1 MTSADDRLRSGRFGA
16 ASPGLRPERQSL
28 EDLLTTRQPP
38 PARRRRKVLVIVCIV
53 AVLAA
58 GGGGYLAGRFTAPS
72 PPALT
77 KILVT
82 DAALPQGATLSAA
95 DLLVI
100 TVSPGVSTPPGSL
113 GPAAESSLVGL
124 ATTTA
129 LPADTI
135 VTRSLLAPAASVPL
149 AASAL
154 VGLALKPGQMP
165 AGGLTAGEQ
174 VLIVLVPSS
183 SNAPASPLVTS
194 TVWDVQG
201 SAAAGLVT
209 ATVIVPAAIA
219 TRLAG
224 YATRGEVAL
233 VVTSATPSV
242 SSPAVRH
249 HAKPRIRPS
258 IPISPTTSASTKPHT
273 KASTK
278 PTSKP
283 STKPTST
290 PSTKPTHHT

>member
-28 EDLLTTRQPP
+28 EDLLTTRHRP
-38 PARRRRKVLVIVCIV
+38 PARRRGKVLIIVCIV

-58 GGGGYLAGRFTAPS
+58 GGGGYLAGRFTAPGQ
-72 PPALT
+72 ARLT

-82 DAALPQGATLSAA
+82 DTALPQGAQLSAA

-100 TVSPGVSTPPGSL
+100 TVRPGVSTPPGSL
-113 GPAAESSLVGL
+113 GPTAESSLIGM

-129 LPADTI
+129 LPSDTI
-135 VTRSLLAPAASVPL
+135 VTRSLLAPAASVPH
-149 AASAL
+149 AADAL

-183 SNAPASPLVTS
+183 NNAPATPLISS

-201 SAAAGLVT
+201 SVAAGMVT
-209 ATVIVPAAIA
+209 ATVIVPATIA

-224 YATRGEVAL
+224 YATRGELAL
-233 VVTSATPSV
+233 VVTAAPASSSAAPIRHAAKPKTHRITTRPS
-242 SSPAVRH
+242 SSPSTH
-249 HAKPRIRPS
+249 
-258 IPISPTTSASTKPHT
+258 TTKP
-273 KASTK
+273 K
-278 PTSKP
+278 SKP
-283 STKPTST
+283 SSKPS
-290 PSTKPTHHT
+290 HHT

>member
-1 MTSADDRLRSGRFGA
+1 MTGADDRLRSGRFGA

-28 EDLLTTRQPP
+28 EDLLTARHSP
-38 PARRRRKVLVIVCIV
+38 PARKRRKAALVLVCIV

-58 GGGGYLAGRFTAPS
+58 GGGGYLAGRLTAPG
-72 PPALT
+72 PPSLT

-82 DAALPQGATLSAA
+82 DAALPQGTRLSAA

-100 TVSPGVSTPPGSL
+100 TVRSGIGAPPGSL
-113 GPAAESSLVGL
+113 GPTAEPSLLGM

-129 LPADTI
+129 LPSETI

-149 AASAL
+149 TTSAL

-183 SNAPASPLVTS
+183 NNAPAFPLVSS

-201 SAAAGLVT
+201 SVSAGMVT
-209 ATVIVPAAIA
+209 ATVIVPASIA

-233 VVTSATPSV
+233 VVTGAAASSSA
-242 SSPAVRH
+242 AQIQR
-249 HAKPRIRPS
+249 HAKPNPHAS
-258 IPISPTTSASTKPHT
+258 IPTKPR
-273 KASTK
+273 
-278 PTSKP
+278 KP
-283 STKPTST
+283 SSKST
-290 PSTKPTHHT
+290 HRG

>member
-1 MTSADDRLRSGRFGA
+1 MTGPDDRLRSGRFGA

-28 EDLLTTRQPP
+28 EDLLTARQPP
-38 PARRRRKVLVIVCIV
+38 PARRRRKALVLACIV

-58 GGGGYLAGRFTAPS
+58 GGGGYLIGRLTVPN

-77 KILVT
+77 QILIT
-82 DAALPQGATLSAA
+82 DTALPQGARISAA

-100 TVSPGVSTPPGSL
+100 TVRRGISAPPGSL
-113 GPAAESSLVGL
+113 GPTAEPSLLGQ

-129 LPADTI
+129 LPSETI

-149 AASAL
+149 VANAL

-174 VLIVLVPSS
+174 VLIVFVPS
-183 SNAPASPLVTS
+183 SNAPASPLVSS

-224 YATRGEVAL
+224 YAARGEVAL
-233 VVTSATPSV
+233 VVTAATQ
-242 SSPAVRH
+242 SSLAAPIPHR
-249 HAKPRIRPS
+249 AKPKAHPS
-258 IPISPTTSASTKPHT
+258 ITVGPSSAPSTKPSS

-278 PTSKP
+278 PGTKPSSKP
-283 STKPTST
+283 S
-290 PSTKPTHHT
+290 HHS

>member
-1 MTSADDRLRSGRFGA
+1 MTGPDDRLRSGRFGA
-16 ASPGLRPERQSL
+16 ASPGLRPERHSL
-28 EDLLTTRQPP
+28 EDLLTARQPP
-38 PARRRRKVLVIVCIV
+38 PTRRRRKVLVIVCIV
-53 AVLAA
+53 AALAA
-58 GGGGYLAGRFTAPS
+58 GGGGYLVGRLTQPS

-77 KILVT
+77 QILVT
-82 DAALPQGATLSAA
+82 DTALPQGARISAA

-100 TVSPGVSTPPGSL
+100 TVRRGISTPPGSL
-113 GPAAESSLVGL
+113 GPAAEPSLLGQ

-129 LPADTI
+129 LPSETI

-149 AASAL
+149 AANAL

-183 SNAPASPLVTS
+183 NAPAFPLVGS

-201 SAAAGLVT
+201 SAAAGLIT
-209 ATVIVPAAIA
+209 ATVIVPATIA

-233 VVTSATPSV
+233 VVTSATQSASAAPI
-242 SSPAVRH
+242 PHR
-249 HAKPRIRPS
+249 AKPKPHPS
-258 IPISPTTSASTKPHT
+258 ITVGPSNTPTTRPSTKP
-273 KASTK
+273 S
-278 PTSKP
+278 SKP
-283 STKPTST
+283 STKPSNK
-290 PSTKPTHHT
+290 PSTKPSHHS

>member
-1 MTSADDRLRSGRFGA
+1 MTSADDRLRTGRFGA

-38 PARRRRKVLVIVCIV
+38 PRRRRRKVWVIVCIV

-58 GGGGYLAGRFTAPS
+58 GAGGYLAGRFTAPS

-77 KILVT
+77 KILIT
-82 DAALPQGATLSAA
+82 DTALPQGAQLSAA

-100 TVSPGVSTPPGSL
+100 TVRPGVSTPPGSL
-113 GPAAESSLVGL
+113 GPAAESSLIGL

-129 LPADTI
+129 LPGNTI
-135 VTRSLLAPAASVPL
+135 MTRSLLAPAASVPL

-165 AGGLTAGEQ
+165 AGGLTPGEQ

-183 SNAPASPLVTS
+183 NNAPATALVPS

-209 ATVIVPAAIA
+209 ATVIVPATIA

-224 YATRGEVAL
+224 YATRGEVTL
-233 VVTSATPSV
+233 VVTAATPS
-242 SSPAVRH
+242 SSSAVARH
-249 HAKPRIRPS
+249 HAKPKTHTSITIRP
-258 IPISPTTSASTKPHT
+258 TTTPSTKPHT

-283 STKPTST
+283 STKPT
-290 PSTKPTHHT
+290 HHA

>member
-38 PARRRRKVLVIVCIV
+38 PTRRRGKVLILVCIV

-58 GGGGYLAGRFTAPS
+58 GGGGYLAGRMTAPT
-72 PPALT
+72 PPSLT

-82 DAALPQGATLSAA
+82 DAALPQGAKISAA
-95 DLLVI
+95 DLVAI
-100 TVSPGVSTPPGSL
+100 TVRRGVSTPPGSL
-113 GPAAESSLVGL
+113 GPAAEPSLLGL

-129 LPADTI
+129 LPSETI

-149 AASAL
+149 ATSAL
-154 VGLALKPGQMP
+154 VGLALKAGQLP
-165 AGGLTAGEQ
+165 AGGLSAGEQ

-183 SNAPASPLVTS
+183 NAPAFPLVSS

-201 SAAAGLVT
+201 SAASGMVA
-209 ATVIVPAAIA
+209 ATVIVPASIA

-224 YATRGEVAL
+224 YAARGEVAL
-233 VVTSATPSV
+233 VVTGASAASAAAPIT
-242 SSPAVRH
+242 H
-249 HAKPRIRPS
+249 HAKPKPHATIVVRPS
-258 IPISPTTSASTKPHT
+258 TTPSTKPHA

-278 PTSKP
+278 PKPKP
-283 STKPTST
+283 STT
-290 PSTKPTHHT
+290 PSTKPAHHS

>member
-1 MTSADDRLRSGRFGA
+1 MTGPDDRLRSGRFGA

-28 EDLLTTRQPP
+28 EDLLTARQPP
-38 PARRRRKVLVIVCIV
+38 PARRRRKALVLVCVA

-58 GGGGYLAGRFTAPS
+58 GGGGYLVGRLTQPS

-77 KILVT
+77 QILVT
-82 DAALPQGATLSAA
+82 DTALPQGARISAA

-100 TVSPGVSTPPGSL
+100 TVRRGVSTPPGSL
-113 GPAAESSLVGL
+113 GPAAEPSLLGQ

-129 LPADTI
+129 LPSETI
-135 VTRSLLAPAASVPL
+135 VTRALLAPVASVPL
-149 AASAL
+149 AADAL
-154 VGLALKPGQMP
+154 VGLALKPGQLP

-183 SNAPASPLVTS
+183 NAPAFPLIGS

-209 ATVIVPAAIA
+209 ATVIVPATIA
-219 TRLAG
+219 TQLAG

-233 VVTSATPSV
+233 VVTGAAQSTSAAPI
-242 SSPAVRH
+242 RH
-249 HAKPRIRPS
+249 RAKP
-258 IPISPTTSASTKPHT
+258 KPHPT
-273 KASTK
+273 ITTR
-278 PTSKP
+278 PTSTPTPGPSTKP
-283 STKPTST
+283 STKPSNKPSNK
-290 PSTKPTHHT
+290 PSTKPSHHS

>member
-1 MTSADDRLRSGRFGA
+1 MTGPDDRLRSGRFGA

-28 EDLLTTRQPP
+28 EDLLTTRQSPP
-38 PARRRRKVLVIVCIV
+38 KRRRGKVLLIVCIV

-58 GGGGYLAGRFTAPS
+58 GGGGYLVGRLTAPS

-77 KILVT
+77 QILVT
-82 DAALPQGATLSAA
+82 DAALPQGARISAA

-100 TVSPGVSTPPGSL
+100 TVRRGISTPPGSL
-113 GPAAESSLVGL
+113 GPAAEPSLLGQ

-129 LPADTI
+129 LPSETI
-135 VTRSLLAPAASVPL
+135 VTSSLFAPAASVPL
-149 AASAL
+149 AADAL

-183 SNAPASPLVTS
+183 NAPASPVIGS

-201 SAAAGLVT
+201 SAAAGLIT

-233 VVTSATPSV
+233 VVTGAPQSSSAAPIPHRAKPKAHPSV
-242 SSPAVRH
+242 TVGPSS
-249 HAKPRIRPS
+249 
-258 IPISPTTSASTKPHT
+258 SPTT
-273 KASTK
+273 KASSK

-283 STKPTST
+283 STKPS
-290 PSTKPTHHT
+290 HHS

>member
-38 PARRRRKVLVIVCIV
+38 PARRRRMLVVIICIV

-58 GGGGYLAGRFTAPS
+58 GGGGYLSGRLTAPG

-77 KILVT
+77 RILVT
-82 DAALPQGATLSAA
+82 DAALPQGARLSAA
-95 DLLVI
+95 DLITI
-100 TVSPGVSTPPGSL
+100 TVRRGISTPPGSL
-113 GPAAESSLVGL
+113 GPAAEPSLLGL

-129 LPADTI
+129 LPSET
-135 VTRSLLAPAASVPL
+135 VLTRSLLAPAASVPL

-154 VGLALKPGQMP
+154 VGLALKPGQLP
-165 AGGLTAGEQ
+165 AGGLAEGEQ

-201 SAAAGLVT
+201 SAAAGMVT
-209 ATVIVPAAIA
+209 ATVIVPASIA

-233 VVTSATPSV
+233 VVTGATA
-242 SSPAVRH
+242 SSSFAPIRQ
-249 HAKPRIRPS
+249 HAKPKTRPSITIRPS
-258 IPISPTTSASTKPHT
+258 TTPSTKPHV
-273 KASTK
+273 KASIKPK
-278 PTSKP
+278 PTTKP
-283 STKPTST
+283 STKPT
-290 PSTKPTHHT
+290 TKPSHHS

>member
-1 MTSADDRLRSGRFGA
+1 MTGADDRLRSGRFGA

-28 EDLLTTRQPP
+28 EDLLTARQPP
-38 PARRRRKVLVIVCIV
+38 PARRHRLVLVLVCIV

-58 GGGGYLAGRFTAPS
+58 GGGGYLAGRLTAPG
-72 PPALT
+72 PPSLT

-82 DAALPQGATLSAA
+82 DAALPQGARISAA

-100 TVSPGVSTPPGSL
+100 TVRSGISAPAGSL
-113 GPAAESSLVGL
+113 GPAAEPSLLGL

-129 LPADTI
+129 LPSETI

-154 VGLALKPGQMP
+154 VGLALKPGQLP

-174 VLIVLVPSS
+174 VLIVLVPSAN
-183 SNAPASPLVTS
+183 NAPAFPLVTS

-201 SAAAGLVT
+201 SAAAGLVS
-209 ATVIVPAAIA
+209 ATVIVPASIA

-224 YATRGEVAL
+224 YATRGEVTL
-233 VVTSATPSV
+233 VVTGATASSAAAPIRRAKPKTHASTTIRPR
-242 SSPAVRH
+242 SSP
-249 HAKPRIRPS
+249 
-258 IPISPTTSASTKPHT
+258 STKPRT

-278 PTSKP
+278 PKP
-283 STKPTST
+283 STKPS
-290 PSTKPTHHT
+290 HHS